1 MRLVMLGPPGA
12 GKGTQGC
19 RLAEHFKVP
28 QLSTGDMLRAAVNA
42 RTAVGLAAKNVI
54 DSGGL
59 VGDDIVIECVQER
72 LSQDDAR
79 GGFILDGFPRTVAQ
93 AKSLDRL
100 LDSRKLRLSA
110 VIELLVDEELLVQ
123 RIEKR
128 AKEAIAKSETP
139 RSDDNADTMRNR
151 LAAYRESTE
160 VLSNFYYNQD
170 RLIPIDGMREVDRV
184 NADILKALS

>member
-1 MRLVMLGPPGA
+1 MRIVMLGPPGA

-28 QLSTGDMLRAAVNA
+28 QLSTGDMLRAAVDA
-42 RTAVGLAAKNVI
+42 RTAVGLAAKSI
-54 DSGGL
+54 MDSGGL
-59 VGDDIVIECVQER
+59 VGDEIVIECVQER
-72 LSQDDAR
+72 LSQDDAQ
-79 GGFILDGFPRTVAQ
+79 GGFVLDGFPRTVAQ
-93 AKSLDRL
+93 AKSLDSL
-100 LDSRKLRLSA
+100 LHEKKLHLSG
-110 VIELLVDEELLVQ
+110 VVELVVDEELLIQ

-128 AKEAIAKSETP
+128 AEEAIAKGDIP
-139 RSDDNADTMRNR
+139 RSDDNVDTMRKR

-160 VLSNFYYNQD
+160 VLSNFYYNQG